1 VDVQLASERR
11 MNEEHMERER
21 WAGSRSWFERAQRV
35 IPGAHHLSGR
45 PFVSGSPPLYLT
57 EGKGCRVIDVDGN
70 EYIDWIMAYGA
81 HVQGYADDEVDR
93 AGLERL
99 RRGSLLSSN
108 SPMHVEFV
116 EHLLPWF
123 PGAEMAMFLKS
134 GSEATTAALRI
145 ARRAT
150 GRRKVVRCGYH
161 GWHDWCLPLESF
173 VPAGLENE
181 VFEFDARD
189 PQSLAVILDAHRSEI
204 AAVIVAPEMV
214 WPGRPE
220 PFHRIAALAR
230 DAGAV
235 FVLDEV
241 KTAFRVRPGSLQAA
255 FDLHP
260 DLTTVSK
267 ALGNGWPIAAV
278 LGRRD
283 VMECAAGMHCSA
295 TYHGDTAAMAAAM
308 RNLELIVERGVLDH
322 VWRQGERLI
331 EGLTAAATRH
341 GVPLVAYGEPL
352 PPMPMLRATT
362 DDRALGERAMETFC
376 SEAMAGGV
384 LLHPR
389 HLWFATWSHGSYE
402 LGRTLEVADAAM
414 AATARWLA
422 DR

>member
-1 VDVQLASERR
+1 

-21 WAGSRSWFERAQRV
+21 WAGSRSWFARAQRV

-45 PFVSGSPPLYLT
+45 PLVSGSPPLYVS
-57 EGKGCRVIDVDGN
+57 EGKGCRLIDVDGN

-81 HVQGYADDEVDR
+81 YVHGYADDEVDR
-93 AGLERL
+93 AAFERL

-108 SPMHVEFV
+108 SPLHVEFV
-116 EHLLPWF
+116 EALLPWF
-123 PGAEMAMFLKS
+123 ASAEMAMFLKS

-161 GWHDWCLPLESF
+161 GWHDWCLPLEPF
-173 VPAGLENE
+173 VPAGLDAE
-181 VFEFDARD
+181 VLEFDARD
-189 PQSLAVILDAHRSEI
+189 PATLAEILDAHRGEI

-220 PFHRIAALAR
+220 PFHSIAALAR
-230 DAGAV
+230 AAGAV

-283 VMECAAGMHCSA
+283 VMESAAGMHCSA

-308 RNLELIVERGVLDH
+308 RNLELIVERGVLEH

-331 EGLTAAATRH
+331 EGLSAAAVRH
-341 GVPLVAYGEPL
+341 DLPLFVYGEPL
-352 PPMPMLRATT
+352 PPMPMLRATV
-362 DDRALGERAMETFC
+362 DDRALGERIVETFC
-376 SEAMAGGV
+376 SEAMAHGV

-389 HLWFATWSHGSYE
+389 HLWFATWSHGAYE
-402 LGRTLEVADAAM
+402 LTRTLEVADAAM
-414 AATARWLA
+414 ATTARVLA